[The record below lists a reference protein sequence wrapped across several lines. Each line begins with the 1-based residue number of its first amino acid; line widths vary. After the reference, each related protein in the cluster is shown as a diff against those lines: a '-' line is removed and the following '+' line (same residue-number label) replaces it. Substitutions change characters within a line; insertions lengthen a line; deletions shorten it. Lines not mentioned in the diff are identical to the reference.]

1 MGHRRGRSSVQ
12 PQSRQGEFGYVDSF
26 VRQELTFA
34 EEERAD
40 LQAKVQRQ
48 SEEIVGIKEE
58 IQKRLG
64 PIKEEF
70 KLMFVQRDEARKI
83 KNSIHKLKSAIEI
96 LQTQLKSQRED
107 NEDRQKQ
114 LEKLQKSPII
124 PSESG
129 IPRQLNQLFS
139 ELWSSLLRKGLSKSQ
154 IRKKLTS
161 LTRTEIETWI
171 QALLKSSTQRER
183 GRMTMQAV
191 RNGKVDTDIFMRLLE
206 RYQPYPLK
214 EDVESEIEELRLRL
228 AWGDIGSEEIQEILL
243 NAGNSKKEAEAMFLN
258 PPFSL
263 PSETANR
270 FVSWLTKADSI
281 PMNYSDLHLCMSPW
295 PQLQHICTYVT
306 LSLAANN
313 KGLRDLYEMMPIPC
327 SEASLRE
334 VFLRKFLL
342 TQDAATI
349 LSSQLCANEGYCDL
363 EKLKVLIVIP
373 EINQKEEFLGF
384 LKQLDDN
391 AIGTIIRRSVVL
403 PSSVLTIMRLVS
415 QQALLTSYLSLSDFL
430 AKCEST
436 FSFKASESQRFAV
449 KAECFQQ
456 TLTLDALDSKWL
468 QDKLNYLFLTDV
480 DLSGPPVQAI
490 IDS

>member
-1 MGHRRGRSSVQ
+1 M
-12 PQSRQGEFGYVDSF
+12 DSF
-26 VRQELTFA
+26 VRQELAFA

-40 LQAKVQRQ
+40 LQAKVQRR
-48 SEEIVGIKEE
+48 SEEIAGIKEE

-70 KLMFVQRDEARKI
+70 KLMFAQRDEARKV

-161 LTRTEIETWI
+161 LTRTEIENWI

-191 RNGKVDTDIFMRLLE
+191 KNGKVDADIFMRLLE

-214 EDVESEIEELRLRL
+214 EDMKSEIEELRLRL
-228 AWGDIGSEEIQEILL
+228 AWGDIGNEEIQEILQ
-243 NAGNSKKEAEAMFLN
+243 NTGNSKKEAEAVFLN

-263 PSETANR
+263 SPETANR
-270 FVSWLTKADSI
+270 LIRWLTKADTT

-295 PQLQHICTYVT
+295 PQLQHICTFIA
-306 LSLAANN
+306 LSLAAKNQR
-313 KGLRDLYEMMPIPC
+313 LIDLYEEMPKPC
-327 SEASLRE
+327 SQASLEE
-334 VFLRKFLL
+334 VFLRNFTL
-342 TQDAATI
+342 TQDAATVF
-349 LSSQLCANEGYCDL
+349 SAQLCAEGGYCDI
-363 EKLKVLIVIP
+363 EMLKQLIVIP
-373 EINQKEEFLGF
+373 EINQEEELESFFKRLEGN
-384 LKQLDDN
+384 DISTV
-391 AIGTIIRRSVVL
+391 IGRSMVL
-403 PSSVLTIMRLVS
+403 PGSVLAIMRLVS
-415 QQALLTSYLSLSDFL
+415 QQALRTSYLSLSDFL
-430 AKCEST
+430 AKCESAFGFK
-436 FSFKASESQRFAV
+436 FSENQRFAV
-449 KAECFQQ
+449 KVKSFEK
-456 TLTLDALDSKWL
+456 TLTIDALDSEWIQNEL
-468 QDKLNYLFLTDV
+468 SERYLMA
-480 DLSGPPVQAI
+480 PPIQPVPPI
-490 IDS
+490 RDS

>member
-1 MGHRRGRSSVQ
+1 M
-12 PQSRQGEFGYVDSF
+12 
-26 VRQELTFA
+26 RQELAFA

-40 LQAKVQRQ
+40 LQGKLQRR
-48 SEEIVGIKEE
+48 SEEIAGMKEE

-70 KLMFVQRDEARKI
+70 KLMFAQRDEARKV
-83 KNSIHKLKSAIEI
+83 KNSILKLKSAIEI
-96 LQTQLKSQRED
+96 LQTQLQNQRED
-107 NEDRQKQ
+107 NEERQKQ
-114 LEKLQKSPII
+114 LEKLQKNPII

-129 IPRQLNQLFS
+129 IPRQLSQLFS
-139 ELWSSLLRKGLSKSQ
+139 EFWSSLLRKGVSKSQ

-161 LTRTEIETWI
+161 LTRSEVEMWI

-214 EDVESEIEELRLRL
+214 EDVESEIEEMRLRL
-228 AWGDIGSEEIQEILL
+228 AWGDIGNEEIQEILQ
-243 NAGNSKKEAEAMFLN
+243 NTGNSKKEAEAMFLS

-263 PSETANR
+263 PPEAANR
-270 FVSWLTKADSI
+270 LIRWLTKADSV

-295 PQLQHICTYVT
+295 PQLQHICTYIA
-306 LSLAANN
+306 LSLAASN

-327 SEASLRE
+327 SEASLKE
-334 VFLRKFLL
+334 VFLRNFLL

-349 LSSQLCANEGYCDL
+349 VSSQLCAGGYCDI
-363 EKLKVLIVIP
+363 EKLKELIVLP
-373 EINQKEEFLGF
+373 EINRKEEFLGF
-384 LKQLDDN
+384 LQQLDDN
-391 AIGTIIRRSVVL
+391 AIITVIRRSMVL
-403 PSSVLTIMRLVS
+403 PSSVITIMRLVS
-415 QQALLTSYLSLSDFL
+415 QQVLRTSYLSLSDFL
-430 AKCEST
+430 AKCESS
-436 FSFKASESQRFAV
+436 FGFKASESQLFAV

-468 QDKLNYLFLTDV
+468 QDKLNYLFLISV
-480 DLSGPPVQAI
+480 GLPGPPVQAI
-490 IDS
+490 EDN